1 VALIATDIVAELR
14 GRIAAGELK
23 PGELM
28 AFRDI
33 MGEFD
38 VSMHIAF
45 KALRLMRDEGLTG
58 KVRGVHGMVVTE
70 DAAGLAA
77 AWRPPPPAGLE
88 FRARVVRIAIELAD
102 AEGLGAVSM
111 RRIAEPLG
119 VATMTPYRYVR
130 PRARLEMLM
139 TDAVFAE
146 HPPPRRPKGD
156 WRAQLEQLCRLQWQ
170 MYLRRPWLAETVS
183 FAESESESES
193 ESPLNEHVLAHVGW
207 ALRATGNPQV
217 AATAAD
223 FVRGTA
229 MDIEGDGEQD
239 TALFEFG
246 LQRLLDGFAPLVA

>member
-1 VALIATDIVAELR
+1 VALIANDIVAEFR
-14 GRIAAGELK
+14 RRIAAGELK

-33 MGEFD
+33 MAEFD

-45 KALRLMRDEGLTG
+45 KALRLLRDEGLTG
-58 KVRGVHGMVVTE
+58 KVRGIHGMVVTE
-70 DAAGLAA
+70 DAADLAT

-102 AEGLGAVSM
+102 AEGLAAVSM

-139 TDAVFAE
+139 TDAVFAG
-146 HPPPRRPKGD
+146 HPPPRRPRGD

-183 FAESESESES
+183 FEEAPSFE
-193 ESPLNEHVLAHVGW
+193 ESPLNEHVLAHIGW
-207 ALRATGNPQV
+207 ALRATGNAQV
-217 AATAAD
+217 AASAAD

-229 MDIEGDGEQD
+229 MDIDGDGEQD

-246 LQRLLDGFAPLVA
+246 LGRLLDGFAPHVA